1 MMRSSVV
8 HVQCTSRQEDGR
20 VYAITMQNRDAHGVL
35 VWAGRLEP
43 LAEGKSAEEIESGDY
58 HLRETVSF
66 MSWHDIEQYFEGRPF
81 AHLVDRLIAAH
92 KRNESA
98 GQDGKRI

>member
-1 MMRSSVV
+1 MMRSSVA
-8 HVQCTSRQEDGR
+8 HVLCSSRQADGR

-43 LAEGKSAEEIESGDY
+43 LAEGKSAEDIGPGDY
-58 HLRETVSF
+58 HTRETVSF
-66 MSWHDIEQYFEGRPF
+66 MSWRDIEQYFEGRPF
-81 AHLVDRLIAAH
+81 AHLVDHLIAAH

-98 GQDGKRI
+98 GEDGKRI